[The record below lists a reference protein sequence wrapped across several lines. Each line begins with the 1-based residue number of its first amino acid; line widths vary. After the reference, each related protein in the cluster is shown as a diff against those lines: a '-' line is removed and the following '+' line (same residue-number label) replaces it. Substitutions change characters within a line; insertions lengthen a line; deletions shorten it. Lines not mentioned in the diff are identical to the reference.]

1 MSRPA
6 LGPAGDPVPG
16 GAVREG
22 TQRERQH
29 SDADRH
35 LGRPLPRRRP
45 PAESRLVRTH
55 RVRHRGRRLG
65 RQRPLQEQCSL
76 KLERTGCGVSVLS
89 SLPAVLAFRV
99 VWIVDD
105 ALLGQATTTDGTA
118 PPLKP
123 FCQPLFPVLGGTD
136 TSQLV
141 LRRGTRFRD
150 RTPGGGLRAKPRRS
164 TNKASKTG
172 VWEQKSG
179 NLSNKK

>member
-1 MSRPA
+1 M
-6 LGPAGDPVPG
+6 PG
-16 GAVREG
+16 GAVRQG

-105 ALLGQATTTDGTA
+105 ALLGPATTTDGTA

-123 FCQPLFPVLGGTD
+123 FCQPLFPVLGGTN

-141 LRRGTRFRD
+141 LRRGTGFRD

-172 VWEQKSG
+172 VWEQKPG